1 MGHFLTARF
10 TKMKVE
16 EFGIGIPPRAKQ
28 LFSDKKWTTYTLN
41 WLPIG
46 WFVRI
51 KGEDSSSL
59 EASENDSFSAKK
71 WWARSLVL
79 IAWVAMNFLLAWV
92 IFSWLLWHGSSPLAV
107 NFLLPSNYGSYFLP
121 SIDESFD
128 SGYLKHEGIEL
139 EPIPWGPA
147 EKYGIKKGDIL
158 LKVDNQEVK
167 SIEALMESIK
177 KNTPMEFTL
186 LKQDDQSTSKI
197 GVVPL
202 DGRIQAYL
210 RYANLK
216 ISKEYVTPFSFG
228 ASITKWFQET
238 FLLSLITLDFLGK
251 TLHDLISPENPEDR
265 ELAKEMLAWPIG
277 MWAGMVE
284 LVQVGF
290 TMSTLLLMIAFLSV
304 NLWVLNILPFPAL
317 DGGRL
322 FSTTLVTCISFFTQ
336 KKQTLQKI
344 EQTFH
349 ALWMLLLIALSL
361 LIAFHDILK
370 L

>member
-16 EFGIGIPPRAKQ
+16 EFGIGIPPRAKKI
-28 LFSDKKWTTYTLN
+28 FSDKKWTDYTLN

-51 KGEDSSSL
+51 KGEDSSSR
-59 EASENDSFSAKK
+59 EASENDAFSAKK

-167 SIEALMESIK
+167 SIEDLMESIK

-186 LKQDDQSTSKI
+186 LKQDDQSTTKI

-216 ISKEYVTPFSFG
+216 ISKEYATPFSFG

-251 TLHDLISPENPEDR
+251 TLHDLISPEKPEDR

-277 MWAGMVE
+277 MWAGMIE

>member
-1 MGHFLTARF
+1 MGHFLTARL

-16 EFGIGIPPRAKQ
+16 EFGIGIPPRAKK
-28 LFSDKKWTTYTLN
+28 LFSDKKWTDYTLN

-59 EASENDSFSAKK
+59 ESSDSDSFSAKK

-79 IAWVAMNFLLAWV
+79 IAWVAMNFILAWF
-92 IFSWLLWHGSSPLAV
+92 IFTGLFWHGSSPLAV

-121 SIDESFD
+121 SIEESFD
-128 SGYLKHEGIEL
+128 SGFLKHEGIEL
-139 EPIPWGPA
+139 EPLFWGPA
-147 EKYGIKKGDIL
+147 EKNGIVKGDIL
-158 LKVDNQEVK
+158 QKVNNTEVK
-167 SIEALMESIK
+167 SIEELMWRIK
-177 KNTPMEFTL
+177 ENLPMEFTI
-186 LKQDDQSTSKI
+186 LKHTDGSVTQVSI
-197 GVVPL
+197 VPI
-202 DGRIQAYL
+202 DGRIQAFL
-210 RYANLK
+210 RYSDLK
-216 ISKEYVTPFSFG
+216 ISKDIQHSTSFPD
-228 ASITKWFQET
+228 AIKKWLRET
-238 FLLSLITLDFLGK
+238 IILSLITFDFLGK
-251 TLHDLISPENPEDR
+251 VLHDLIQPDTPEDR

-290 TMSTLLLMIAFLSV
+290 TMNTLLLMIAFLSI

-322 FSTTLVTCISFFTQ
+322 FSTTLVTIISFFT
-336 KKQTLQKI
+336 KRKQSLQKI

-349 ALWMLLLIALSL
+349 ALWMLLLIFLSL

>member
-16 EFGIGIPPRAKQ
+16 EFGIGIPPRAKK
-28 LFSDKKWTTYTLN
+28 LFSDKKWTDYTLN

-51 KGEDSSSL
+51 KGEDSSSI
-59 EASENDSFSAKK
+59 EAGENDSFSAKK

-79 IAWVAMNFLLAWV
+79 IAWVAMNFLLGWI
-92 IFSWLLWHGSSPLAV
+92 IFTFLFFQGTSPLAV
-107 NFLLPSNYGSYFLP
+107 NYLLDKGYNSYFLP
-121 SIDESFD
+121 SVQESLESWYIIHDWILLNPMSWSTGEKQWIKAWDILVKIDGKKVLNIDEVIEKIKTNSF
-128 SGYLKHEGIEL
+128 
-139 EPIPWGPA
+139 
-147 EKYGIKKGDIL
+147 
-158 LKVDNQEVK
+158 Q
-167 SIEALMESIK
+167 
-177 KNTPMEFTL
+177 EFTIKRSDWEEVIIWITPNNWKINTYLNYLNHRESSDFSVQYWL
-186 LKQDDQSTSKI
+186 LESMNHGFSEMLI
-197 GVVPL
+197 
-202 DGRIQAYL
+202 
-210 RYANLK
+210 
-216 ISKEYVTPFSFG
+216 ISR
-228 ASITKWFQET
+228 
-238 FLLSLITLDFLGK
+238 ITLDFLGK
-251 TLHDLISPENPEDR
+251 TLHDLISPEKPEDR

-336 KKQTLQKI
+336 KKQTLQKF